1 MRAPR
6 LDGLCVPVDAFA
18 VGALRALREAGRRV
32 PRDVVVA
39 TRYDGMRARTSQ
51 PPLTA
56 VDLHL
61 DQVGQ
66 AAIDLLLEHL
76 RGETTRQMVEAPE
89 PTLIERASSRRR

>member
-51 PPLTA
+51 PALTA

-76 RGETTRQMVEAPE
+76 RGETTRQTVEAPE
-89 PTLIERASSRRR
+89 PTLIARASSRRR